1 MRVHISTDHA
11 AFELK
16 TFLVEHLAADGYEM
30 VDHGAHEY
38 DDQDDYPDFI
48 IPGAQAV
55 VDDPGSFGIALGG
68 SGNGENIAS
77 NKVPGIRC
85 ILGWNV
91 DIAKLG
97 RQHNGA
103 NVIAVGGRQHEEA
116 YALEMVRAFLA
127 TPFSGDPRHQRRID
141 KMSAYEAQR

>member
-11 AFELK
+11 AFDLK
-16 TFLVEHLAADGYEM
+16 NYLVEHLTAEGHE
-30 VDHGAHEY
+30 VIDHGAHAY

-55 VDDPGSFGIALGG
+55 AADPGALGIALGG

-85 ILGWNV
+85 ILAWNV
-91 DIAKLG
+91 EIAQLG
-97 RQHNGA
+97 RQHNDA
-103 NVIAVGGRQHEEA
+103 NVIAIGARQHEHA
-116 YALEMVRAFLA
+116 FALEMVRAFLA
-127 TPFSGDPRHQRRID
+127 TPFSEEARHQRRID
-141 KMSAYEAQR
+141 KMSAYEAR

>member
-11 AFELK
+11 AFDLK
-16 TFLVEHLAADGYEM
+16 NYLVEHLTAEGHE
-30 VDHGAHEY
+30 VIDHGAHAY

-55 VDDPGSFGIALGG
+55 AADPGALGIALGG

-85 ILGWNV
+85 ILAWNV
-91 DIAKLG
+91 EVAQLG
-97 RQHNGA
+97 RQHNDA
-103 NVIAVGGRQHEEA
+103 NVIAIGARQHEDA
-116 YALEMVRAFLA
+116 FALEMVRAFLA
-127 TPFSGDPRHQRRID
+127 TPFSEEARHQRRID
-141 KMSAYEAQR
+141 KMSAYEAR